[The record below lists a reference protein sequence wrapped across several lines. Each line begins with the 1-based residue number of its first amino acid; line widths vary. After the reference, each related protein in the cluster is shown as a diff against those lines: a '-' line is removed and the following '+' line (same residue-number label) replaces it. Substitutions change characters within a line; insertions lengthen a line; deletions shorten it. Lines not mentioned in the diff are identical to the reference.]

1 MLPYLPLATTT
12 TPAPPHRLVVIG
24 AGPAGLTA
32 AVEAQKR
39 GFAVT
44 VLEASNEVGGLAK
57 TARRDGNGFDI
68 GGHRF
73 FTKFPQ
79 VEQWWHEVL
88 PPEDFIHVRRQSRI
102 YYRGKFFSY
111 PLRAGNA
118 LAGLGPWTSLR
129 VFGSYLWA
137 KIHPRRPE
145 VSFEDW
151 VSNRF
156 GRLLFAIFFE
166 TYTEKVWGIPC
177 DQLSADWAAQRI
189 KSLSLGKAIVSA
201 FKPQQGRDVTTLID
215 EFQYPRRGPGMM
227 WERAQQLVEA
237 RGGHVLL
244 KHPVVRIAREAKAGF
259 TITAN
264 VSGRP
269 VSFTAEAVI
278 STMPL
283 QDLMLCL
290 EPPPP
295 PAVGA
300 AARSLSY
307 RDFLNVAL
315 VVNRTGLFPDNWIYI
330 HDAAVRASRIQNYN
344 NWSEGL
350 VAEPGTTCL
359 GVEYHCNQGDELW
372 RTPDE
377 QLIARASTELEHL
390 KLARAGDVRRGWVI
404 REPRAYPRYTGD
416 YQRSVGIIAEYLA
429 NIPNFFTVGRAGM
442 HKYNNQDH
450 SMLTAMLAVDNLGG
464 ARHDLWAVNADDE
477 YHEIKTAAA
486 TPPPPAN

>member
-1 MLPYLPLATTT
+1 MPNA
-12 TPAPPHRLVVIG
+12 HNRRLLIIG

-57 TARRDGNGFDI
+57 TAMRDGNGFDI

-79 VEQWWHEVL
+79 VEEWWHEIL
-88 PPEDFIHVRRQSRI
+88 PSKDFIKVRRQSRI

-129 VFGSYLWA
+129 VLGSYLWA

-189 KSLSLGKAIVSA
+189 KSLSLGKAVVSA
-201 FKPQQGRDVTTLID
+201 FKPQQGKGVTTLID

-227 WERAQQLVEA
+227 WERARQLVEQ
-237 RGGHVLL
+237 RGGRVLVQ
-244 KHPVVRIAREAKAGF
+244 HPAVRIALEAKSEF

-269 VSFTAEAVI
+269 VSLTADAII
-278 STMPL
+278 SSMPL
-283 QDLMLCL
+283 QDLIACL
-290 EPPPP
+290 EPPAP
-295 PAVGA
+295 PAVGT

-307 RDFLNVAL
+307 RDFLNVAV

-344 NWSEGL
+344 NWSAGL
-350 VAEPGTTCL
+350 AAEPGTTCL
-359 GVEYHCNQGDELW
+359 GVEYHCNLGDDLW
-372 RTPDE
+372 RAPDAK
-377 QLIARASTELEHL
+377 LIAQAAAELEHL
-390 KLARAGDVRRGWVI
+390 KLARASEVLRGWVI
-404 REPRAYPRYTGD
+404 REPHAYPRYTGD
-416 YQRSVGIIAEYLA
+416 YQRNIQTIADYLA

-450 SMLTAMLAVDNLGG
+450 SMLTAMLAVDNLCG
-464 ARHDLWAVNADDE
+464 AHHDLWAVNADDE
-477 YHEIKTAAA
+477 YHEIRLTTRGSIAAKE
-486 TPPPPAN
+486 NGNR